1 MSNSF
6 WRNEI
11 VSSFYFE
18 VELPNM
24 AVLSVFYL
32 KLNILLGNM
41 FPTLSSG
48 NVVIFQ
54 IGSSDKLHGYKV
66 IYQYATA
73 TEL

>member
-1 MSNSF
+1 
-6 WRNEI
+6 
-11 VSSFYFE
+11 
-18 VELPNM
+18 M